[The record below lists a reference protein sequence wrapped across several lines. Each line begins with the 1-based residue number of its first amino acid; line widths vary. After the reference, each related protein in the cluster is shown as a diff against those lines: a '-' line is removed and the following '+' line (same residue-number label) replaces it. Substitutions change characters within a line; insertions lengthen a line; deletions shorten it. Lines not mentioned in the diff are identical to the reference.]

1 MSNAIRIKLPA
12 SLDSFTPATVEARA
26 PRRNEVLVRIRASS
40 LNYHD
45 YAVVIGAL
53 KPAEGRIPMSDGA
66 GDVIAVGDEVTLFK
80 VGDKVLSTFYPTW
93 LDGEPELNGFAS
105 VPGDGIDGYACEFA
119 TVPETALTRMPANYG
134 YDEAATLSCAGVTA
148 WRALVVNGG
157 LKAGDTVLVQGSGG
171 VSIFALQLAKLA
183 GATVIATSS
192 SDEKLE
198 RLGKLGADHLI
209 NYKSVPEWG
218 AVAAKFCARG
228 GVDHVVEIGGAGTLP
243 QSIRA
248 IRAGGHIALIGVL
261 TGREGVIPTSELMR
275 KQGRLI
281 GLTVGSRRHQLDLIR
296 AIEVNGLRPVIDSHF
311 PLLALGDAF
320 RHQASGQHFGKIC
333 VEVSGAA

>member
-1 MSNAIRIKLPA
+1 MNNAIRIKLPA
-12 SLDSFTPATVEARA
+12 SLDSLTPATVEARA
-26 PRRNEVLVRIRASS
+26 PRRNEVLVRVRASS

-53 KPAEGRIPMSDGA
+53 KPADGRIPLSDGA
-66 GDVIAVGDEVTLFK
+66 GEVLAVGDEVTQFR
-80 VGDKVLSTFYPTW
+80 VGDRVLSTFYPTW
-93 LDGEPELNGFAS
+93 LDGEPELQGFAS

-119 TVPETALTRMPANYG
+119 TVPETALTRMPAG
-134 YDEAATLSCAGVTA
+134 YSFEEAATLSCAGVTA

-157 LKAGDTVLVQGSGG
+157 LKAGDTVLVQGTGG

-192 SDEKLE
+192 SDDKLD
-198 RLGKLGADHLI
+198 RLRQLGADQLI
-209 NYKSVPEWG
+209 NYRSVPDWG
-218 AVAAKFCARG
+218 AAAAKLCPRG

-248 IRAGGHIALIGVL
+248 IRSGGHIALIGVL
-261 TGREGVIPTSELMR
+261 AGREGVVPTSELMR

-281 GLTVGSRRHQLDLIR
+281 GLTVGSRRHQLDLVR
-296 AIEVNGLRPVIDSHF
+296 AVEANGLRPVIDCSF
-311 PLLALGDAF
+311 PLLQLADAF
-320 RHQASGQHFGKIC
+320 RHQASGRHFGKIC
-333 VEVSGAA
+333 ITV